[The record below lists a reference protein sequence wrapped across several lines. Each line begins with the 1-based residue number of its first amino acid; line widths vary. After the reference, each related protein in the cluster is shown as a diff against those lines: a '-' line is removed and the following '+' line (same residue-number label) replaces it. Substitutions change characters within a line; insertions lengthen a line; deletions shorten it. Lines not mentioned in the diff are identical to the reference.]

1 MKFKIGVEQAIYV
14 VVILARQQ
22 DQQPL
27 KSKLLSQI
35 LQVSDSYLHK
45 ITRQLAVQHIIT
57 TDASK
62 TGGLTL
68 ARPTSEI
75 SLLDIFEAIEG
86 PDSFASWNN
95 LRDQVLRLDN
105 HAFEQKFDQVNLQ
118 FKQAEKN
125 YKATLAKLS
134 IADLLS
140 DETASFVDWNDIADT
155 NN

>member
-14 VVILARQQ
+14 VVILARQK

-45 ITRQLAVQHIIT
+45 ITHQLAVAGIVT
-57 TDASK
+57 TEASK

-68 ARPTSEI
+68 ARSTTKI
-75 SLLDIFEAIEG
+75 TLLDIFQAVEG
-86 PDSFASWNN
+86 EGSFASWNN
-95 LRDQVLRLDN
+95 LRDHVLRLDSE
-105 HAFEQKFDQVNLQ
+105 AFNEKFDQVSQQ
-118 FKQAEKN
+118 FQKAEDAYKN
-125 YKATLAKLS
+125 TLARVS

-140 DETASFVDWNDIADT
+140 DETAAYVDWRQITADD
-155 NN
+155 

>member
-14 VVILARQQ
+14 VVILARQK

-45 ITRQLAVQHIIT
+45 ITHQLAVHGIVA

-62 TGGLTL
+62 TGGITL

-75 SLLDIFEAIEG
+75 SLLDIFTAIEG
-86 PDSFASWNN
+86 DESFASWNN
-95 LRDQVLRLDN
+95 LRDQVMRLDQA
-105 HAFEQKFDQVNLQ
+105 AFDQKFDQVSLQ
-118 FKQAEKN
+118 FERAEAK
-125 YKATLAKLS
+125 YKETLSQLS
-134 IADLLS
+134 IANLLS
-140 DETASFVDWNDIADT
+140 DEASAYVDWRTLADK
-155 NN
+155 

>member
-86 PDSFASWNN
+86 TDSFASWNN

-105 HAFEQKFDQVNLQ
+105 HAFKQKFDQVSLQ
-118 FKQAEKN
+118 FKQAEES
-125 YKATLAKLS
+125 YKATLAKFS

-140 DETASFVDWNDIADT
+140 DETDSFVDWNNISET
-155 NN
+155 R